1 MSDEW
6 VYSAENVI
14 TGVKV
19 EIKVERL
26 LTRLANMFPDDLQ
39 EFLVI
44 ERLPPDPELSRRV
57 VRASAS
63 ILVESNFTPTVFT
76 RPSLNFEQKVQITV
90 FNENGPAHHA
100 TPDHTQDHIQINSPG
115 IYEIHGAISFSGGLT
130 DRISFALFKNNGAIQ
145 LGTRNTRQLGGGGDV
160 GAMPISARTEL
171 IERDTIEL
179 WAQNETGVNS
189 VVIEDCRL
197 AIDKV

>member
-1 MSDEW
+1 MADEW
-6 VYSAENVI
+6 VFISENSI
-14 TGVKV
+14 TGERV

-39 EFLVI
+39 EFLVV
-44 ERLPPDPELSRRV
+44 ERLPPDPESARRV

-100 TPDHTQDHIQINSPG
+100 TPDHTQDHIQVNSPG
-115 IYEIHGAISFSGGLT
+115 IYEINAAISMSSPSLT
-130 DRISFALFKNNGAIQ
+130 DRISFGLFKNNGATQ
-145 LGTRNTRQLGGGGDV
+145 LGTRNTRDSADI
-160 GAMPISARTEL
+160 GAMPVSAREML
-171 IERDTIEL
+171 DEGDTVEL
-179 WAQNETGVNS
+179 WVQNESGISPVTV
-189 VVIEDCRL
+189 EDCRL